1 MNADKRGFLR
11 GFVTELIG
19 LKYREVTDVTLG
31 VFYDVYNELGF
42 GFLESVYREAM
53 CLALTQK
60 GLEVEKEVAI
70 PVYFRGRKISEFR
83 CDLLVNRCL
92 ILELKAIKAID
103 SVCEAQTLNYLRA
116 TEIEVALLLNFGP
129 KPTFRRLVFEN
140 SRKQIRE
147 NPRSSAAGVS

>member
-1 MNADKRGFLR
+1 MNADKRGFL
-11 GFVTELIG
+11 GEVVAELIG

-31 VFYDVYNELGF
+31 TFYDVYNELGF

-53 CLALTQK
+53 AIALVEK
-60 GLEVEKEVAI
+60 GFRVEKEI
-70 PVYFRGRKISEFR
+70 PMPVYFRGRKVSDFR
-83 CDLLVNRCL
+83 CDLLVNGCL
-92 ILELKAIKAID
+92 LLELKAVKGID
-103 SVCEAQTLNYLRA
+103 PVFEAQTLNYLRA

-147 NPRSSAAGVS
+147 NPRRSAAGVS